1 MGSEDNDIHTPI
13 AVRLSPH
20 EAIFN
25 EDSGCALIPLL
36 VFFFVSSLPLSGVVK
51 IRLELEAMGALSFL
65 CELRPLLLFSEYFAS
80 SHLARIG
87 LGSNSG
93 IKGPREQTNGKNTH
107 FKNLKKRNKAPSPI
121 LIKIRGFTCKHIN
134 KSYSSF

>member
-1 MGSEDNDIHTPI
+1 VGSEDNDIHTPI

-36 VFFFVSSLPLSGVVK
+36 VFFFVSPLPLSGVVK

-107 FKNLKKRNKAPSPI
+107 FKNFKKTQQSPKPN
-121 LIKIRGFTCKHIN
+121 LD
-134 KSYSSF
+134 